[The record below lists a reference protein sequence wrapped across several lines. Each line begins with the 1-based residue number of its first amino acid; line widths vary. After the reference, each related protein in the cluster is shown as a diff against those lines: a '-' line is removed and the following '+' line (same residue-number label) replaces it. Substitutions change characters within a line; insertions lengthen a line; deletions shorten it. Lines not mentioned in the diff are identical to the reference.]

1 MLHRVVFT
9 LTVLLVKSVLIN
21 LYETLSD
28 HLDIRYFTEKFQMSL
43 ISEHLMN
50 YNQQLRIIL

>member
-28 HLDIRYFTEKFQMSL
+28 HLNIRYFTEKFQMSL

-50 YNQQLRIIL
+50 YNQ